1 MPVET
6 PAEAAPGDRACGDGA
21 VRARSQEAGFE
32 LVAKVPV
39 QPEPE
44 GRFPKRQ
51 FNVDL
56 AANSWTGPA
65 GHSTFEVRPVG
76 WR

>member
-1 MPVET
+1 
-6 PAEAAPGDRACGDGA
+6 
-21 VRARSQEAGFE
+21 